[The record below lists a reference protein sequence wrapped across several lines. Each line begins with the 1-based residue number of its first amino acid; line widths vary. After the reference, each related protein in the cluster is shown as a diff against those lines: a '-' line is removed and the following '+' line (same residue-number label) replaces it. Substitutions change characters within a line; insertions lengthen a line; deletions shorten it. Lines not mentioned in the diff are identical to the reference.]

1 MNLVSPFP
9 LIALPVVLLNHTH
22 GWIEFNAGKDTVPRV
37 AAAFCGS
44 TDAAAFDPSS
54 YLPEPDSTSLQ
65 MTTEES
71 TMPDFI
77 SSSCLE
83 HVALALKIRLRAAVK
98 GLGGRAEYLERP
110 PGMPS
115 RLGKD

>member
-65 MTTEES
+65 MTTEWLWFGGMS
-71 TMPDFI
+71 L
-77 SSSCLE
+77 SRWLNSQRR
-83 HVALALKIRLRAAVK
+83 VKKKKLASGQGI
-98 GLGGRAEYLERP
+98 
-110 PGMPS
+110 GMGP
-115 RLGKD
+115 